1 MTVVTVLFCPLKIE
15 ATFTQ
20 SCIYSNFKCQKIEV
34 KHKQKYFQ
42 AQENRESIDVQ
53 YKAEVLMKR
62 RKIAAIIYRII
73 QLVFAANIV
82 DCQLTKN
89 RTFFCAMYTMVA
101 RWTKSK

>member
-20 SCIYSNFKCQKIEV
+20 SCIYSNFKCQKID
-34 KHKQKYFQ
+34 KQKYFQ
-42 AQENRESIDVQ
+42 AKENSESIDVQ

-73 QLVFAANIV
+73 QLVLAANIV

-89 RTFFCAMYTMVA
+89 RTFFCAMYTMVS
-101 RWTKSK
+101 RWIKSK